1 MFMARHIVSGG
12 FSWLETGT
20 SNVVVQG
27 PGLSIA
33 IAGGKRHCS
42 GVEKCKSKIK
52 NGSSKN

>member
-1 MFMARHIVSGG
+1 M
-12 FSWLETGT
+12 ETGT

-33 IAGGKRHCS
+33 IVGGKRHCG